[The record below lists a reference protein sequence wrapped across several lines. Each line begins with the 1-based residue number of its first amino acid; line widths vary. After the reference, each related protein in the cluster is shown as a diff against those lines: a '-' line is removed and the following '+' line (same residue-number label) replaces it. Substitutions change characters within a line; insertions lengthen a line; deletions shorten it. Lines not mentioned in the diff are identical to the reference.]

1 MKIQSIAKDY
11 TDIKTELCELGA
23 IFNTDKSPYHTDE
36 ALYKHAYTGFYYE
49 EFSAYKYKDI
59 AIAEIGIES
68 NASTKMFRKFFTK
81 ARIDLYEYIQEKINK
96 ALEDDLW
103 NVSYTQIN
111 VMEDQSIKTVFGD
124 KKYQFIIDDS
134 THVFEDEI
142 RIIHNCIDN
151 LVSGGKIIIEDIFR
165 NDAEEKYLDYL
176 APIEDK
182 IADITFVTTDH
193 ELEYTP
199 GWNNSKLLVVTK
211 K

>member
-1 MKIQSIAKDY
+1 MVAVIIPTIYRES
-11 TDIKTELCELGA
+11 LGRA
-23 IFNTDKSPYHTDE
+23 IYS
-36 ALYKHAYTGFYYE
+36 
-49 EFSAYKYKDI
+49 
-59 AIAEIGIES
+59 
-68 NASTKMFRKFFTK
+68 
-81 ARIDLYEYIQEKINK
+81 
-96 ALEDDLW
+96 
-103 NVSYTQIN
+103 
-111 VMEDQSIKTVFGD
+111 VMENQSIKTAFGD

-199 GWNNSKLLVVTK
+199 KWNNSKLLIVTK